1 MQWMDCFI
9 SQIKSD
15 SRCSPARGSDG
26 DQTGIMDIQPSVKD
40 RGLNDWTTD
49 RHCFSVASARSRSSL
64 CVCQRMAVA
73 GMNGTCLLLQCW
85 FLPLTITFFD
95 RIWYTAM
102 TIQVCIRKWGEKYC
116 TFTEFIQVILLLHF
130 CRIKAEQFI
139 SWWVLIYGWSLLLN
153 FILFDCVIIWL

>member
-15 SRCSPARGSDG
+15 RSFSPARGSDG

-64 CVCQRMAVA
+64 YVCQRMAVA
-73 GMNGTCLLLQCW
+73 GMNGACLLQQCW
-85 FLPLTITFFD
+85 FLPLTVTFLTGFD
-95 RIWYTAM
+95 LLPWQYKFAS
-102 TIQVCIRKWGEKYC
+102 EKGVKNNC

-139 SWWVLIYGWSLLLN
+139 SWRVLIYLVQCSWSL
-153 FILFDCVIIWL
+153 